1 MTGSQSSATMILAVA
16 TALAEAPGL
25 SAHRA
30 TVIATAASAIGV
42 PYRWG
47 GNGPDGFDCSGL
59 VVAAFRSVS
68 VVLPRTAQSQY
79 DATHSIETGPTPG
92 DLVFF
97 GPSHRDV
104 SHVGIVLGRGLM
116 IDAPHTGAFV
126 RIESYAWPNLLDYR
140 ELTPFA

>member
-1 MTGSQSSATMILAVA
+1 MILALA

-25 SAHRA
+25 SAGRA

-59 VVAAFRSVS
+59 VVAALRSVS
-68 VVLPRTAQSQY
+68 VVLPRTAQGQH
-79 DATHSIETGPTPG
+79 DVTHRTEAGPTPG

-97 GPSHRDV
+97 GSNHRDV

-116 IDAPHTGAFV
+116 IDAPHTGAVV
-126 RIESYAWPNLLDYR
+126 RIESYAWPDLLDFR
-140 ELTPFA
+140 ELTPIA